1 MSAEGRDC
9 CTLLPPIIIVIA
21 AVTDETVNALIHE
34 RVLSFVCRLR
44 LGEASH
50 CTRVLPVDYSNVV
63 SHWLLE
69 VVTGLWHVL
78 LSRSRR
84 CVEIPRR
91 F

>member
-21 AVTDETVNALIHE
+21 AVTVLADETVNALIHE
-34 RVLSFVCRLR
+34 RVLLFVCRLR

-50 CTRVLPVDYSNVV
+50 CTRVLPVDYSDQL
-63 SHWLLE
+63 SALLE

-78 LSRSRR
+78 LSRSSSDV
-84 CVEIPRR
+84 C
-91 F
+91 

>member
-50 CTRVLPVDYSNVV
+50 CTRVLPVDYSNQLSALAIGGGYWTVACA
-63 SHWLLE
+63 SESFAE
-69 VVTGLWHVL
+69 V
-78 LSRSRR
+78 
-84 CVEIPRR
+84 C
-91 F
+91 